1 MSAGTEAQMVRR
13 GAARNGGR
21 HEGAHHRY
29 LKVTFLT
36 ALVAAFAGAGMV
48 ITAVLGLVPHQ
59 AHRAAG

>member
-1 MSAGTEAQMVRR
+1 MVRR

-48 ITAVLGLVPHQ
+48 ITTVLGLVPHQ